1 MNTALNNFY
10 AIHWKSLGVEMR
22 RGSLAVCRR
31 GRGRSRWILSRCA
44 IWRLIA
50 GVDSCCLSGNS
61 LENRWSRSHF
71 VTWLRL
77 KLKRNFNSVL
87 NFPECADI
95 PFQVARGR
103 LKGNFIVHNS
113 ASTSNFCRRQIVLAF
128 KEEINSEKFDEA
140 DSIDSPTCA
149 GSPSTWW
156 NVCFL
161 KTIDFTTFSSWLCI
175 EICDDGLSV
184 SILVN
189 ENVVDTS
196 FLWHQTQ
203 IVVTAEICKNYGVCN
218 IKILRDYKRVTLG
231 CNIKKYVLWLCE
243 MVRPKEIKDMPK
255 GLRRDFFLRELD
267 HFQEIIMKYDGRF
280 AAEITQIY

>member
-10 AIHWKSLGVEMR
+10 AIHWKSLGVEIR
-22 RGSLAVCRR
+22 RGSLAC
-31 GRGRSRWILSRCA
+31 CA
-44 IWRLIA
+44 VKGERQKSMNFKPLK
-50 GVDSCCLSGNS
+50 VDSFGLSGNS

-71 VTWLRL
+71 VTWLPL
-77 KLKRNFNSVL
+77 KLKKNFNSVL

-103 LKGNFIVHNS
+103 LKGNFIVHNF
-113 ASTSNFCRRQIVLAF
+113 ASTSDFCRRQIVLAF

-175 EICDDGLSV
+175 EICD
-184 SILVN
+184 
-189 ENVVDTS
+189 EE
-196 FLWHQTQ
+196 LWCPFWSTGTWSTR
-203 IVVTAEICKNYGVCN
+203 VFYGSRHRLLLLPEYAKIMVCA
-218 IKILRDYKRVTLG
+218 T
-231 CNIKKYVLWLCE
+231 
-243 MVRPKEIKDMPK
+243 
-255 GLRRDFFLRELD
+255 
-267 HFQEIIMKYDGRF
+267 
-280 AAEITQIY
+280 